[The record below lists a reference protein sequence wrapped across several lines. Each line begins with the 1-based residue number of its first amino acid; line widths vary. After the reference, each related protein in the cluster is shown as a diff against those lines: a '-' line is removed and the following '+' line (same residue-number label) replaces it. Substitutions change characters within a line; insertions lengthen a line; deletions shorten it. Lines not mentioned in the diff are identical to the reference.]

1 MTAATDKIADGQVIS
16 LPPEAGDV
24 DAVRFEPD
32 DAWLRQA
39 EPVLQKTAMWRWF
52 ATRYEDPRTATPHD
66 EGGEF
71 LYVHGGPC
79 RADAVLHERFDRCV
93 PPAVVDELVAR
104 VQQEVGNDWAP
115 RPLDKSG
122 G

>member
-1 MTAATDKIADGQVIS
+1 MTAPTDKLADGALIS

-24 DAVRFEPD
+24 DAVRFEPV

-39 EPVLQKTAMWRWF
+39 DAVLQKTAMWRWF

-71 LYVHGGPC
+71 LYLDGGPFH
-79 RADAVLHERFDRCV
+79 ADAVLHERFDRCV
-93 PPAVVDELVAR
+93 PRQVVDELVAS
-104 VQQEVGNDWAP
+104 VQQAVGNDWAP